1 MEEMGTYAKKPAGSG
16 ANFKKLV
23 SDLKDRGVKDAK
35 ALAAWIG
42 RKKYGKEKFQ
52 KMAAKGRKKK
62 S

>member
-1 MEEMGTYAKKPAGSG
+1 MGTYANKPAGSG

-23 SDLKDRGVKDAK
+23 SDLKKKGVKDAK

-52 KMAAKGRKKK
+52 EMAAKGRKKK